1 VVANTRDEIA
11 SFLATY
17 PPTVRDV
24 ALQLRRTIVA
34 TIPDIRETLDRSA
47 RIVGYGFG
55 SGYSDT
61 ICTIIPSKKGVKLGI
76 ARGTTLPDPNGVME
90 GAGKL
95 HRYVALGK
103 LSDLKR
109 PGLKP
114 LLKAA
119 VAAWKKSK
127 RAGQ

>member
-1 VVANTRDEIA
+1 MADTTDQVAG
-11 SFLATY
+11 FLDTY

-24 ALQLRRTIVA
+24 ALELRRTIMSV
-34 TIPDIRETLDRSA
+34 IPDVRETLDRSA

-76 ARGTTLPDPNGVME
+76 ARGTKLPDPNGLME

-95 HRYVALGK
+95 HRYVALGT
-103 LSDLKR
+103 LADLKR

-114 LLKAA
+114 LLKTA
-119 VAAWKKSK
+119 VAAWKKST
-127 RAGQ
+127 RAG